1 MPIQTMQSVAEHSLF
16 KAALPLVC
24 AALVGSIT
32 WIFATVMD
40 IDKLVHKIED
50 SEIPQINKDLVVG
63 YKKIEELEKQ
73 MTDMRIRFAELASP
87 GHPSRQPYYP
97 NRENRD

>member
-32 WIFATVMD
+32 WIFVTVMD

-50 SEIPQINKDLVVG
+50 SEIPQINKDIVLG

-73 MTDMRIRFAELASP
+73 MTDMRIKFAEITSP
-87 GHPSRQPYYP
+87 GHPARQPYYP
-97 NRENRD
+97 KRD

>member
-32 WIFATVMD
+32 WIFVTVMD

-50 SEIPQINKDLVVG
+50 SEIPQINKDIALG

-73 MTDMRIRFAELASP
+73 MMDMRIKMAEIEGSVSP
-87 GHPSRQPYYP
+87 GHPSKSGFRP
-97 NRENRD
+97 ENR

>member
-32 WIFATVMD
+32 WIFVTVMD

-50 SEIPQINKDLVVG
+50 SEIPQINKDLADG
-63 YKKIEELEKQ
+63 YKKLDELEKQ
-73 MTDMRIRFAELASP
+73 MTSLRIRFAEFSP
-87 GHPSRQPYYP
+87 GHPLNNRQFRP
-97 NRENRD
+97 NQ

>member
-32 WIFATVMD
+32 WLFVTVMD

-50 SEIPQINKDLVVG
+50 SEIPQINQDLAQG

-73 MTDMRIRFAELASP
+73 MTDMRIKFAEISSLSP
-87 GHPSRQPYYP
+87 GHPSR
-97 NRENRD
+97 

>member
-1 MPIQTMQSVAEHSLF
+1 MPVQSMQRVAEHSLF

-24 AALVGSIT
+24 AALIGSIT
-32 WIFATVMD
+32 WIFVTVMD
-40 IDKLVHKIED
+40 IDKVLHRVED
-50 SEIPQINKDLVVG
+50 SEIPQINKDIVLG

-97 NRENRD
+97 NREN

>member
-32 WIFATVMD
+32 WIFVTVMD

-50 SEIPQINKDLVVG
+50 SEIPQINKDIAVG
-63 YKKIEELEKQ
+63 YKKLDELEKQ
-73 MTDMRIRFAELASP
+73 LTEMRIRFAEITSP